1 MSPIGTQIPLVG
13 AFLAFYS
20 DFMAREKH
28 KSHLEKF
35 PEVGTAG
42 REKHLVCRQ
51 FLALHPQGD
60 VHKLLLRQQA
70 VEGSDQLPLVVIPSK
85 RISVSKRARTSV
97 MLTISSCI
105 SARTPW
111 WCRG

>member
-35 PEVGTAG
+35 PEIGTAG

-60 VHKLLLRQQA
+60 VHKLLLAQQT
-70 VEGSDQLPLVVIPSK
+70 VECGDQLPLVIVPAE
-85 RISVSKRARTSV
+85 RISVIQETNT
-97 MLTISSCI
+97 LL
-105 SARTPW
+105 
-111 WCRG
+111 